1 MPVQILT
8 DDILSKVEQFHKGLH
23 YYIARN
29 VYSVYDAYCILT
41 ELGLNPHRFVKKPS
55 IVERSWSGQMVDK
68 NYPAYDFILE
78 GTQDDPM
85 PCNIAHYNG
94 DLNSLQFFVNKENKT
109 FGRLHGAKGYYWQ
122 CVA

>member
-8 DDILSKVEQFHKGLH
+8 PEILSKVAQFHEGLN
-23 YYIARN
+23 YFIARD
-29 VYSVYDAYCILT
+29 VRSVYEAHRLLV

-55 IVERSWSGQMVDK
+55 ITEKNWSGQSVVV

-94 DLNSLQFFVNKENKT
+94 DLNSLQFFVNKEAGT
-109 FGRLHGAKGYYWQ
+109 FGRPHGAKGYYWQ
-122 CVA
+122 PVA